1 MLQTERLIN
10 ALVDSPR
17 FLRAKIL
24 KMLLKL
30 EESDKSLVPT
40 KKDKVVLN
48 FASNYYYSLYSPS
61 LCAYTAYRAGLKA
74 VAVNDYASLSAGKE
88 FFKACKV
95 LGLPCSVG
103 YHAECVPLFNE
114 KKASCYVYGIA
125 HNQIKN
131 LNEEL
136 KPIREEKKQHVEA
149 LVKKI
154 NSRLKKYSVFIS
166 IKDVLASSL
175 YNKGGAVTEKHVAKI
190 LSKKILEKYNEQSLL
205 DFLSGVL
212 KIQVNGED
220 KDCLLAKNNK
230 YLSEDLTRIIYNNI
244 EVFKAGETLREAE
257 EFIVINK
264 NYGGITAYKL
274 RIKNYDEEFLS
285 HAVKELKK
293 RNFEAVCFDDT
304 SLSKEDAKK
313 TTNFILQ
320 NGLLPIAVNRM
331 GMPRQIIPQGETDE
345 KLYQC
350 MLAVVGS
357 SISTYFDVEDGIFGV
372 NTLLKCPEL
381 ETRIDLFRKI
391 IND

>member
-95 LGLPCSVG
+95 LGLPCSIG

-154 NSRLKKYSVFIS
+154 NSRLKKYSINVPILE
-166 IKDVLASSL
+166 VMASSNYL
-175 YNKGGAVTEKHVAKI
+175 KGGAVTEKHVAKV
-190 LSKKILEKYNEQSLL
+190 LAKKIIEKFNSGEEIVN
-205 DFLSGVL
+205 FLSSVL
-212 KIQVNGED
+212 KINVLD
-220 KDCLLAKNNK
+220 TDIDYLTLANNK
-230 YLSEDLTRIIYNNI
+230 YLSEDLTRVIYNNI
-244 EVFKAGETLREAE
+244 HVFKAGETLREASE
-257 EFIVINK
+257 LLSLDK
-264 NYGGITAYKL
+264 LTGGITAYKL
-274 RIKNYDEEFLS
+274 RLSSFDEEFIKNVAGVLKDKNFT
-285 HAVKELKK
+285 AV
-293 RNFEAVCFDDT
+293 AFDDAVFTNEETNKIT
-304 SLSKEDAKK
+304 SLFLE
-313 TTNFILQ
+313 

-331 GMPRQIIPQGETDE
+331 GMPRQIIKAGDMNET
-345 KLYQC
+345 LYDIAK
-350 MLAVVGS
+350 AVLGS
-357 SISTYFDVEDGIFGV
+357 AISASFDIGDGMFGL
-372 NTLLKCPEL
+372 NTLSKCPDL
-381 ETRIDLFRKI
+381 KTRIELFK
-391 IND
+391 NVTE

>member
-95 LGLPCSVG
+95 LGLPCSIG
-103 YHAECVPLFNE
+103 YHAECVPFFNE

-131 LNEEL
+131 LNEE
-136 KPIREEKKQHVEA
+136 
-149 LVKKI
+149 
-154 NSRLKKYSVFIS
+154 FIP
-166 IKDVLASSL
+166 IKDVFASSL

-257 EFIVINK
+257 EFIAINK

-293 RNFEAVCFDDT
+293 RNFEAVCFDDA

-331 GMPRQIIPQGETDE
+331 GMPRQIIPQGEMDE